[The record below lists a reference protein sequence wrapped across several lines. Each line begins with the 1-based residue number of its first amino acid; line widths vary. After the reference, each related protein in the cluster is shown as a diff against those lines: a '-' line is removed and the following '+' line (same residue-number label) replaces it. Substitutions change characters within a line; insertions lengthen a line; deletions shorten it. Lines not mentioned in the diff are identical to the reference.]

1 MKTAGIFKP
10 FIWLYKQY
18 PERYSSVKKEY
29 GPGSA
34 TKQTVKETKQTRT
47 SVKKSIEETK
57 ENLSKIPTSLIDA
70 RSKYLKKMRDY
81 RMTEEQRYR
90 QFIVGIILQW
100 IAIVY
105 YIAMMWHGTKV
116 LGAVGATKLQLFDG
130 FLVFTI
136 LQMLTLLVTICYLIY
151 TYKSFSAKNKM
162 LLNPLYFPLIL
173 LKHPLELFPVNK
185 FDEILEKEYEGYE
198 ELAKVRAYQ

>member
-1 MKTAGIFKP
+1 MRTGILKP

-29 GPGSA
+29 GPGTA
-34 TKQTVKETKQTRT
+34 TKQIIKETKQTRT

-57 ENLSKIPTSLIDA
+57 ENLNKIPTSLIDA
-70 RSKYLKKMRDY
+70 RRKYLRKMREY
-81 RMTEEQRYR
+81 RMTEEKRR
-90 QFIVGIILQW
+90 HQFRVGKVLQIFAII
-100 IAIVY
+100 Y
-105 YIAMMWHGTKV
+105 YIAMMWHGTNV
-116 LGAVGATKLQLFDG
+116 MGAVGSTVIQLFDG

-136 LQMLTLLVTICYLIY
+136 LQMFTLLVTICYLIF

-162 LLNPLYFPLIL
+162 QLNPLYFPLIL

-198 ELAKVRAYQ
+198 ELDNVRAYS